1 MPSQVRRMLSVFGEL
16 KSVELPLNPS
26 APSPTSKGFACCEF
40 VEPAVTEHA
49 LSALR
54 GVTIDGACMATS
66 QAAGAQGGKTPPA
79 LFEAGGCVV

>member
-26 APSPTSKGFACCEF
+26 APSPTSKGIACCEF
-40 VEPAVTEHA
+40 AEPAVTEHA

-66 QAAGAQGGKTPPA
+66 GVRGVPEHRGVKNHQP
-79 LFEAGGCVV
+79 F

>member
-16 KSVELPLNPS
+16 KSVELPLTPS
-26 APSPTSKGFACCEF
+26 VPSPTSTGFACCEF

-49 LSALR
+49 LSALG

-66 QAAGAQGGKTPPA
+66 QACVGCRGTGG
-79 LFEAGGCVV
+79 